1 MILPRTSV
9 ARIVVLDGH
18 TVNPGDLSWD
28 ELGELGELAVFA
40 RTSPDEVVERSR
52 GADVLVTNKTVL
64 DADTLGKLGELR
76 GVSVLATGY
85 DVVDVAMAR
94 ARGVPVC
101 NVPAYSTE
109 SVAEH
114 AVALMLELTHHVGL
128 HAAAVRGGEWSRS
141 EDFSFWKE
149 PLVELAEKTLGIVG
163 FGAVG
168 RRVGS
173 IGVAFGMRVV
183 ATRSRRVAEAPP
195 GVEFVELDELFRDS
209 DVVSLHC
216 PLTEQT
222 ERLVRRERLETMKR
236 SACLVNTARG
246 GLVDEDDLLRALEAG
261 ALGGAAL
268 DVLSSE
274 PPASDHPLLRAPRC
288 IVTPHQAWT
297 TLAARRRLIAAT
309 VRNVAAIIAGSP
321 VNVVNG

>member
-1 MILPRTSV
+1 V

-28 ELGELGELAVFA
+28 ALAALGELAVFP
-40 RTSPDEVVERSR
+40 RTPPDTVVERSR

-64 DADTLGKLGELR
+64 DADTLARLSGLR
-76 GVSVLATGY
+76 GIAVLATGY
-85 DVVDVAMAR
+85 NVVDVAAAR

-101 NVPAYSTE
+101 NVPAYSTA

-114 AVALMLELTHHVGL
+114 AVALVLELARSVGL
-128 HAAAVRGGEWSRS
+128 HAAAVRDGEWSRS

-149 PLVELAEKTLGIVG
+149 PLVELAGKTLGVIG

-168 RRVGS
+168 RRVAL
-173 IGVAFGMRVV
+173 IAVAFGMRVL
-183 ATRSRRVAEAPP
+183 ATRSRRVAEPP
-195 GVEFVELDELFRDS
+195 SGVEFVELDELFCES

-222 ERLVRRERLETMKR
+222 ERLVRRERLELMKR
-236 SACLVNTARG
+236 SALLVNTARG
-246 GLVDEDDLLRALEAG
+246 GLIDENDLLRALESG
-261 ALGGAAL
+261 ALAGAAL

-274 PPASDHPLLRAPRC
+274 PPPAEHPLLRAPRC

-297 TLAARRRLIAAT
+297 TAAARQRLIEAT
-309 VRNVAAIIAGSP
+309 VGNVAAILAGAP
-321 VNVVNG
+321 INVVHG